1 MWLDFAFQE
10 LFGLEQRLSEET
22 ADLYFDTIS
31 EKLRTP
37 EFLPRALYER
47 FNLEVLATTD
57 SPLDSL
63 ADHQAIR
70 ESNWKARI
78 LPTFRPDPVVDPEFA
93 GFAENIAKLGEKTG
107 EDTSTWAGYLN
118 ALRMTRV
125 RFREL
130 GCTATD
136 HGHPTA
142 RTANLSTAEAAELF
156 ARVIAGSADAQQQ
169 ELFRAQMLTEMARMS
184 LEDGLVMQIHPGSA
198 RNHNRKLYERY
209 GRDVGADIP
218 MPTNYVDALRPL
230 LDQFG
235 NERDLTIILFT
246 LDESAYSRELAPLA
260 GHYPCLRLGPP
271 WWFHDS
277 PEGMMRFREQVTETA
292 GFYNTVGFNDDTR
305 AFLSIPARHDMSR
318 RMDCAFLAKL
328 VAEHRLEEDEALEV
342 AHDLAYRLGEKGISA
357 VEDAAWRIRRL
368 STIRRR
374 ARLSAGTRLG
384 RVRWTVCA
392 MLFVATSIN
401 YMDRQVIAILKPT
414 LEHSIGMT
422 EVSYGYIVDAFQIAY
437 AIGLLAAGRLID
449 KLGTRI
455 GYMLVMAV
463 WSLSAMG
470 HALASTVLEFGFAR
484 FFLGLG
490 ESGNFPAAIKTV
502 AEWFPQNERSLATGI
517 FNSGANVGAILAPAI
532 VPWVTLRYG
541 WHAAFLTTGLFSVLW
556 IVWWFR
562 NYRKPTDHSTLTGA
576 ELRHI
581 YQEAAADM
589 GPSPS
594 VPWRRLLGFRQTWA
608 FSIAKFLTDP
618 IWWFYLFWL
627 PSYFSAKFNLNLSH
641 LGLPLIIVYNV
652 SAIGSIGGGWLP
664 APFRRLGLSP
674 NYARLAAML
683 FCACLVV
690 PIYTA
695 S

>member
-1 MWLDFAFQE
+1 MANTTAFNNP
-10 LFGLEQRLSEET
+10 
-22 ADLYFDTIS
+22 
-31 EKLRTP
+31 TP
-37 EFLPRALYER
+37 G
-47 FNLEVLATTD
+47 T
-57 SPLDSL
+57 
-63 ADHQAIR
+63 
-70 ESNWKARI
+70 
-78 LPTFRPDPVVDPEFA
+78 
-93 GFAENIAKLGEKTG
+93 
-107 EDTSTWAGYLN
+107 
-118 ALRMTRV
+118 
-125 RFREL
+125 
-130 GCTATD
+130 
-136 HGHPTA
+136 
-142 RTANLSTAEAAELF
+142 
-156 ARVIAGSADAQQQ
+156 
-169 ELFRAQMLTEMARMS
+169 
-184 LEDGLVMQIHPGSA
+184 
-198 RNHNRKLYERY
+198 
-209 GRDVGADIP
+209 
-218 MPTNYVDALRPL
+218 
-230 LDQFG
+230 
-235 NERDLTIILFT
+235 
-246 LDESAYSRELAPLA
+246 
-260 GHYPCLRLGPP
+260 
-271 WWFHDS
+271 
-277 PEGMMRFREQVTETA
+277 
-292 GFYNTVGFNDDTR
+292 
-305 AFLSIPARHDMSR
+305 
-318 RMDCAFLAKL
+318 
-328 VAEHRLEEDEALEV
+328 
-342 AHDLAYRLGEKGISA
+342 
-357 VEDAAWRIRRL
+357 
-368 STIRRR
+368 
-374 ARLSAGTRLG
+374 LSAGTRLG

-463 WSLSAMG
+463 WSFSAMG

-556 IVWWFR
+556 ILWWFR
-562 NYRKPTDHSTLTGA
+562 YYRAPTDHSTLTA
-576 ELRHI
+576 RELRHI

-618 IWWFYLFWL
+618 IWYFYLFWL

-664 APFRRLGLSP
+664 APFGRLGLSP

-683 FCACLVV
+683 FCAFLVV

-695 S
+695 SSAKSVWTAIALISVAAGAHQGWSANLFTTSSDMFPRSAVGAVVGIGGMAGSVGSALFAFFAGHILQLTHSYAVLFGIASSAYLLALIVMYLLAPGLKKVEFAA